1 MNKRVIACDN
11 VRCVEFAEYRMV
23 EGMHLIN
30 KVFLFSFSKKRKNI
44 LMAEQGVIPVYQNIE
59 AHLRA
64 PKIKGVVSHGAGVQ
78 YDYKWAFVEE

>member
-1 MNKRVIACDN
+1 MRGICRISNGGGDAVD
-11 VRCVEFAEYRMV
+11 EQS
-23 EGMHLIN
+23 
-30 KVFLFSFSKKRKNI
+30 FLFSFSKKRKNI
-44 LMAEQGVIPVYQNIE
+44 IMAEQGVIPVYQNVE